1 MPLQKLQF
9 RPGIV
14 REITSYTNEGGW
26 HDGDR
31 IRFRYGFPESL
42 LGWEKYS
49 DTAFLGTCRALL
61 PWVTLSEDRYVG
73 IGTHLKY
80 YIAEGALYY
89 DITPLRQTTAA
100 GDVTFS
106 AAANTL
112 AANVAAVDETITLT
126 SSTGFP
132 EAGLI
137 KINSEQIRYAQVS
150 GNVLEG
156 LTRGVNGT
164 TAAAHS
170 STDAVTCATLTVS
183 DTGHDALAGDFVT
196 FSDAVSLGDQITAAV
211 LDQEYEIQTIIDT
224 STYLVEAR
232 AEAALSSITTTSG
245 IEGTPVFATTSDSGN
260 GGSSVVGAYQI
271 NTGLDTTLT
280 GTGWGAGTWG
290 RGTWSS
296 AASSLTTGD
305 SLRIWSHD
313 NFGEDLLINVRDGGI
328 YYWDRSGGGL
338 TSRAVALSD
347 LSGASTAPTVA
358 KKVIVSNVD
367 RHVLAFGCDSEV
379 NPGVQDPLLIRFSNQ
394 ESVTNWKSEATNT
407 AGDLRLGAGSEIIT
421 AAETRQQILVFTDR
435 ALYAMQYLGPPFT
448 FGINLISENITIQG
462 PLTAIAVDDAVF
474 WMGDGRF
481 YVYQGSVQELPCAVR
496 SYVFND
502 FNTTQ
507 AEKTTAALNSENYE
521 LWWFYP
527 SSSSQENDRYVV
539 YNYMEKA
546 WYYGTLARTAWVDRG
561 ILSNPLAASTDHYLY
576 NHELGFNDGSTEP
589 ASPLNSF
596 ISSSPMD
603 MGDGQQ
609 FTLIRRMI
617 PDVSFRNS
625 ASDTPTVSVTTRVR
639 NFPNSSFLKTV
650 QSSVTNTTEQVNL
663 RLRGRQFSLKVDC
676 DATDVAWRLG
686 SFRYGMQPDGDR

>member
-14 REITSYTNEGGW
+14 RETTSYTNEGGW

-31 IRFRYGFPESL
+31 IRFRYGFPESIR
-42 LGWEKYS
+42 GWERFS
-49 DTAFLGTCRALL
+49 NSAFLGTCRALW
-61 PWVTLSEDRYVG
+61 PWVTLSGDRYVG
-73 IGTHLKY
+73 VGTHLKY
-80 YIAEGALYY
+80 YISEGGAYY
-89 DITPLRQTTAA
+89 DITPLRLTTAA
-100 GDVTFS
+100 GDVTF
-106 AAANTL
+106 AATANTL
-112 AANVAAVDETITLT
+112 AADVAASDESLTLT
-126 SSTGFP
+126 SATGFP

-183 DTGHDALAGDFVT
+183 DAGHEALAGDFVT
-196 FSDAVSLGDQITAAV
+196 FSGAVSLGDQITAAV
-211 LDQEYEIQTIIDT
+211 LNQEYEIQTITDVN
-224 STYLVEAR
+224 TYLVEAR
-232 AEAALSSITTTSG
+232 AEATLADITTTSG
-245 IEGTPVFATTSDSGN
+245 VEGTPTFATTSDTGN

-271 NTGLDTTLT
+271 NTGLDTTIVS
-280 GTGWGAGTWG
+280 TGWGAGSWSRDGWG
-290 RGTWSS
+290 S
-296 AASSLTTGD
+296 AATSLTVGD
-305 SLRIWSHD
+305 RLRIWSHD
-313 NFGEDLLINVRDGGI
+313 NFGEDLLVNVRDGNI
-328 YYWDRSGGGL
+328 FYWDRTGGL
-338 TSRAVALSD
+338 TSRAIALSD

-358 KKVIVSNVD
+358 KKIVVSNQD
-367 RHVLAFGCDSEV
+367 RHVIAFGCDSEI
-379 NPGVQDPLLIRFSNQ
+379 NSGVQDPLLIRFSDQ
-394 ESVTNWKSEATNT
+394 ESVTDWRSEATNT
-407 AGDLRLGAGSEIIT
+407 AGELRLGAGSEIIT
-421 AAETRQQILVFTDR
+421 ATETRQQILVFTDR

-448 FGINLISENITIQG
+448 FGVNLISENITIQG
-462 PLTAIAVDDAVF
+462 PLTSIAVDDTVY
-474 WMGDGRF
+474 WMGDSRF
-481 YVYQGSVQELPCAVR
+481 YVYQGSVEELPCAVR

-502 FNTTQ
+502 FNTLQ
-507 AEKTTAALNSENYE
+507 AEKVTAALNSENYE
-521 LWWFYP
+521 IWWFYP

-539 YNYMEKA
+539 YNYMEKV

-561 ILSNPLAASTDHYLY
+561 ILNNSLAASTDHYLY

-589 ASPLNSF
+589 ASSLNSF

-650 QSSVTNTTEQVNL
+650 QSSVTDTTEQVNL

>member
-1 MPLQKLQF
+1 
-9 RPGIV
+9 
-14 REITSYTNEGGW
+14 
-26 HDGDR
+26 
-31 IRFRYGFPESL
+31 
-42 LGWEKYS
+42 
-49 DTAFLGTCRALL
+49 
-61 PWVTLSEDRYVG
+61 
-73 IGTHLKY
+73 
-80 YIAEGALYY
+80 
-89 DITPLRQTTAA
+89 LRQTTAA

-137 KINSEQIRYAQVS
+137 KINSEQVRYAQVS

-211 LDQEYEIQTIIDT
+211 LNQEYEIQTIIDT

-474 WMGDGRF
+474 WMGEGRF
-481 YVYQGSVQELPCAVR
+481 YMYQGSVQELPCAVR

-521 LWWFYP
+521 IWWFYP

-650 QSSVTNTTEQVNL
+650 QSSVTDTTEQVNL

>member
-14 REITSYTNEGGW
+14 RETTSYTNEGGW

-31 IRFRYGFPESL
+31 IRFRYGFPESIR
-42 LGWEKYS
+42 GWEKS
-49 DTAFLGTCRALL
+49 SGRAFLGTCRALW
-61 PWVTLSEDRYVG
+61 PWVTLSGDRYVG
-73 IGTHLKY
+73 VGTHLKY
-80 YIAEGALYY
+80 YIAEGGAYY
-89 DITPLRQTTAA
+89 DITPLRLTTAA

-112 AANVAAVDETITLT
+112 AANVAASDESLTLT
-126 SSTGFP
+126 SATGFP

-170 STDAVTCATLTVS
+170 STAAVTCATLTVS
-183 DTGHDALAGDFVT
+183 ESSHGALAGDFVT
-196 FSDAVSLGDQITAAV
+196 FSGAVSLGDQITAAV
-211 LDQEYEIQTIIDT
+211 LNQEYEVQAVT
-224 STYLVEAR
+224 SINAYLIEAR
-232 AEAALSSITTTSG
+232 AEALLTDITTTSG
-245 IEGTPVFATTSDSGN
+245 INATPVFATTSDSGN
-260 GGSSVVGAYQI
+260 GGSSTVGAYQI
-271 NTGLDTTLT
+271 NTGLDTTIT
-280 GTGWGAGTWG
+280 GTGWGAGSWSRGGWG
-290 RGTWSS
+290 S
-296 AASSLTTGD
+296 AASALTTGD

-313 NFGEDLLINVRDGGI
+313 NFGEDLLINVRDGDI
-328 YYWDRSGGGL
+328 FYWDRTGGL
-338 TSRAVALSD
+338 TARAVALSD

-358 KKVIVSNVD
+358 KKVIVSNLD
-367 RHVLAFGCDSEV
+367 RHVIAFGCDSET
-379 NPGVQDPLLIRFSNQ
+379 NPGVQDPLLIRFSDQ
-394 ESVTNWKSEATNT
+394 ESATDWKTEVTNT
-407 AGDLRLGAGSEIIT
+407 AGELRLGAGSEIIT
-421 AAETRQQILVFTDR
+421 ATETRQQILVFTDR

-448 FGINLISENITIQG
+448 FGVNLISENITIQG
-462 PLTAIAVDDAVF
+462 PLTSIAVDDTVY

-481 YVYQGSVQELPCAVR
+481 YVYQGAVQELPCAVR
-496 SYVFND
+496 SYVFDD
-502 FNTTQ
+502 FNTLQ
-507 AEKTTAALNSENYE
+507 AEKTTAALNSQNYE
-521 LWWFYP
+521 IWWFYP
-527 SSSSQENDRYVV
+527 SANSQENDRYVV
-539 YNYMEKA
+539 YNYMDKV

-561 ILSNPLAASTDHYLY
+561 ILSNSLAASTDHYLY

-589 ASPLNSF
+589 AGPLNSF

-609 FTLIRRMI
+609 FTLIRRLI

-625 ASDTPTVSVTTRVR
+625 TSDTPAVSVTTRVR

-650 QSSVTNTTEQVNL
+650 QSSVTGTTEQVNL
-663 RLRGRQFSLKVDC
+663 RLRGRQFSVKVDC

>member
-1 MPLQKLQF
+1 
-9 RPGIV
+9 
-14 REITSYTNEGGW
+14 
-26 HDGDR
+26 
-31 IRFRYGFPESL
+31 
-42 LGWEKYS
+42 
-49 DTAFLGTCRALL
+49 
-61 PWVTLSEDRYVG
+61 
-73 IGTHLKY
+73 
-80 YIAEGALYY
+80 
-89 DITPLRQTTAA
+89 
-100 GDVTFS
+100 
-106 AAANTL
+106 
-112 AANVAAVDETITLT
+112 
-126 SSTGFP
+126 
-132 EAGLI
+132 
-137 KINSEQIRYAQVS
+137 
-150 GNVLEG
+150 
-156 LTRGVNGT
+156 
-164 TAAAHS
+164 
-170 STDAVTCATLTVS
+170 
-183 DTGHDALAGDFVT
+183 LAGDFVT

-211 LDQEYEIQTIIDT
+211 LNQEYEIQTIIDT

-474 WMGDGRF
+474 WMGEGRF
-481 YVYQGSVQELPCAVR
+481 YMYQGSVQELPCAVR

-521 LWWFYP
+521 IWWFYP

-650 QSSVTNTTEQVNL
+650 QSSVTDTTEQVNL

>member
-14 REITSYTNEGGW
+14 RETTSYTNEGGW

-31 IRFRYGFPESL
+31 IRFRYGFPESIR
-42 LGWEKYS
+42 GWEKSS
-49 DTAFLGTCRALL
+49 DVAFLGTCRALW
-61 PWVTLSEDRYVG
+61 PWVTLSGDRYVG
-73 IGTHLKY
+73 VGTHLKY
-80 YIAEGALYY
+80 YISEGGAYY
-89 DITPLRQTTAA
+89 DITPLRLTTTA
-100 GDVTFS
+100 GDVTFA

-112 AANVAAVDETITLT
+112 AADVAAVDETITLT
-126 SSTGFP
+126 SATGFP

-183 DTGHDALAGDFVT
+183 DSSHGALVGDFVT
-196 FSDAVSLGDQITAAV
+196 FSGAVSLGDQITAAV
-211 LDQEYEIQTIIDT
+211 LNQEYEIQAVT
-224 STYLVEAR
+224 SINAYLVEAR
-232 AEAALSSITTTSG
+232 TEAALSDITTTSG
-245 IEGTPVFATTSDSGN
+245 IDATPVFATTSDSGN

-271 NTGLDTTLT
+271 NTGLDTTVI

-290 RGTWSS
+290 RGAWGSS
-296 AASSLTTGD
+296 ASALTTGD

-313 NFGEDLLINVRDGGI
+313 NFGEDLLINVRDGNI
-328 YYWDRSGGGL
+328 FYWDRTSGL
-338 TSRAVALSD
+338 SSRAVALSD
-347 LSGASTAPTVA
+347 LSGASTAPTIA
-358 KKVIVSNVD
+358 KKVIVSNLD
-367 RHVLAFGCDSEV
+367 RHVIAFGCDSET
-379 NPGVQDPLLIRFSNQ
+379 NPGVQDPLLIRFSDQ
-394 ESVTNWKSEATNT
+394 ESVTDWKTEVTNT

-421 AAETRQQILVFTDR
+421 AIETRQQILVFTDR
-435 ALYAMQYLGPPFT
+435 ALYTMQYLGPPFT
-448 FGINLISENITIQG
+448 FGINLISENITVQG
-462 PLTAIAVDDAVF
+462 PLTAIAVDDAVY

-481 YVYQGSVQELPCAVR
+481 YVYQGSVQELSCAVR
-496 SYVFND
+496 SYVFDD
-502 FNTTQ
+502 FNTFQ
-507 AEKTTAALNSENYE
+507 AEKATAALNSENYE
-521 LWWFYP
+521 IWWFYP
-527 SSSSQENDRYVV
+527 SSNSQENDRYVV

-561 ILSNPLAASTDHYLY
+561 ILSNSLAASTDHYLY

-603 MGDGQQ
+603 MGDGER
-609 FTLIRRMI
+609 FTFIRRMI
-617 PDVSFRNS
+617 PDVSFRDS
-625 ASDTPTVSVTTRVR
+625 VSDTPIVSVTTRVR
-639 NFPNSSFLKTV
+639 NFPNSSFLKTT
-650 QSSVTNTTEQVNL
+650 QSSVTDTTEQVNL
-663 RLRGRQFSLKVDC
+663 RLRGRQFSVKIDC

>member
-211 LDQEYEIQTIIDT
+211 LNQEYEIQTIIDT

-474 WMGDGRF
+474 WMGEGRF
-481 YVYQGSVQELPCAVR
+481 YMYQGSVQELPCAVR

-521 LWWFYP
+521 IWWFYP

-650 QSSVTNTTEQVNL
+650 QSSVTDTTEQVNL